1 MGNICGGPQREKDL
15 DSFPPHYAKGV
26 KSSKNVSDPPLLLP
40 ANLKSNCHIDSFLE
54 KLKPRWNLEAVTP
67 C

>member
-15 DSFPPHYAKGV
+15 ESFPPHNTKGV
-26 KSSKNVSDPPLLLP
+26 KSGKNVSDPPLFLP
-40 ANLKSNCHIDSFLE
+40 TNVKSNCHIDSFLE
-54 KLKPRWNLEAVTP
+54 KLKPRWHLEVITP